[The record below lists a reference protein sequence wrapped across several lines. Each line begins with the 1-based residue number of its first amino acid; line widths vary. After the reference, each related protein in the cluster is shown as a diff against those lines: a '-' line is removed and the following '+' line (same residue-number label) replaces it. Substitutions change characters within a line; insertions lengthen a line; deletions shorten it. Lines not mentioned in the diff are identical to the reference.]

1 MASISTQ
8 LAGIK
13 LDTCVFN
20 AAGPKDV
27 TIEEL
32 EVIAKS
38 SSSAITMKSCTLDP
52 RTGNPEPRYYD
63 LPEGSINS
71 MGLPNLGYK
80 EYVRFTHV
88 LKSKYAKPIVASI
101 SGLKFEDNLTIFE
114 AFNESNADII
124 EFNPGSPNTI
134 GKPTMGY
141 DLEYLDSSLKEIT
154 KICKNP
160 LGIKLPPYFDF
171 VHFEQVAD
179 IIKKHKVLYI
189 CSINSIGNALVVDPE
204 KEKVVIK
211 PKGGFGG
218 LGGKYIKYTALA
230 NVRKFYELLD
240 GKVQLVGCG
249 GIYSGTDAFEYIL
262 AGATSVQ
269 LGTVYMQEG
278 PSCFERIQNELVA
291 YMKKKGYESIED
303 FRGQLKTI
311 D

>member
-1 MASISTQ
+1 MADISAE

-13 LDTCVFN
+13 FETCVFN

-27 TIEEL
+27 TLDEL

-38 SSSAITMKSCTLDP
+38 SSSAITMKSCTLEP
-52 RTGNPEPRYYD
+52 RQGNPEPRYYD

-80 EYVRFTHV
+80 EYIRFTHL
-88 LKSKYAKPIVASI
+88 LKSKYKKPIVASI
-101 SGLKFEDNLTIFE
+101 SGLKFGDNITIFN
-114 AFNESNADII
+114 AFNESNTDII

-141 DLEYLDSSLKEIT
+141 DFEYLDNSLREIA
-154 KICKNP
+154 KVCKKP

-171 VHFEQVAD
+171 VHFEQVAE
-179 IIKKHKVLYI
+179 IIKRHKVLYI

-204 KEKVVIK
+204 RESVVIK

-218 LGGKYIKYTALA
+218 LGGKYIKYTSLA
-230 NVRKFYELLD
+230 NVRKFYELLGD
-240 GKVQLVGCG
+240 RVQLVGCG
-249 GIYSGTDAFEYIL
+249 GVYSGTDAFEFIL
-262 AGATSVQ
+262 AGATAIQ

-278 PSCFERIQNELVA
+278 PSCFKRIQNELMA
-291 YMKKKGYESIED
+291 YMKNKGYESIED